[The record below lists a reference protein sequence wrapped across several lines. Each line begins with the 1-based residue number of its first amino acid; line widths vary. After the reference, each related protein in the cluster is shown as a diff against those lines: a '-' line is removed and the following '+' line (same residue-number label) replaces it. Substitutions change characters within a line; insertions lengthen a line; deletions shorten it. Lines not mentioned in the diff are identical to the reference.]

1 MVYGV
6 EAVTLNII
14 PPALKLLLIIK
25 HLNGLG
31 TAWSIHRVVHWLQQ
45 RGINIGYTFV
55 SFSHGPY
62 SRELEQDLGLLKM
75 LGLISYIEDVIN
87 NTRLYRLVLTK
98 RGMKIVE
105 SVEAMDPE
113 TTSKV
118 KEVLSTMIHNLKSRL
133 KNTK

>member
-1 MVYGV
+1 M
-6 EAVTLNII
+6 TLNIV

-31 TAWSIHRVVHWLQQ
+31 TAWSIHRVVHWLQE
-45 RGINIGYTFV
+45 RGIDIGYTFAT
-55 SFSHGPY
+55 FSHGPY

-75 LGLISYIEDVIN
+75 LGLISYMEDVVN
-87 NTRLYRLVLTK
+87 NSRLYRLVLTK
-98 RGMKIVE
+98 RGMKIAE

-118 KEVLSTMIHNLKSRL
+118 RKILSAIIRDLRSKFENRVDRE
-133 KNTK
+133 